1 MKLYLVQHGEACSK
15 QEDPERP
22 LTETGKSDANRL
34 AVFLRQANVKVEHVV
49 HSGKLRAQQ
58 TAERLVNAIAPG
70 KKIEVH
76 DAINPN
82 DNPVT
87 FAVRLKELPGDS
99 LIVGHLPFL
108 PSLIS
113 HLVVGN
119 KNSLIVDYTPG
130 TVACL
135 EFTPETNNWS
145 LNWMIRPE
153 LFS

>member
-1 MKLYLVQHGEACSK
+1 MKLYLAQHGEACSK
-15 QEDPERP
+15 QDDPERP
-22 LTETGKSDANRL
+22 LTDTGKADANRL
-34 AVFLRQANVKVEHVV
+34 AVFLRQANVNVDHVV

-87 FAVRLKELPGDS
+87 FAIRLKELPGDS
-99 LIVGHLPFL
+99 LIVGHMPFL
-108 PSLIS
+108 SALLS
-113 HLVVGN
+113 HLIVGN
-119 KNSLIVDYTPG
+119 KNSLIAAYTPG
-130 TVACL
+130 SVACL
-135 EFTPETNNWS
+135 EFTPENNNWS